1 MRKISKALAIA
12 GVLAIGGASVAAL
25 AQGGPGYG
33 PPGYGYGPMGYMHGP
48 GGYGMMGG
56 WGGYGMMGGWGGYG
70 YADPA
75 ERLDA
80 VRSELALRPDQTA
93 AWDSYAKAVRDGAK
107 QMQTLRGNID
117 FDKLRTMSWQ
127 DHWAYMGQF
136 HDARAAVFRSIQ
148 TARGGLLAVLDDGQ
162 KSRLLASGPGNFA
175 GNFGPGMGWG
185 RGGYGGGYGHGPGMG
200 PGYGMM
206 GGWGG
211 YR

>member
-12 GVLAIGGASVAAL
+12 AGVLAIGGAGAAAV

-33 PPGYGYGPMGYMHGP
+33 PPGYGHGPMGYMHGP

-56 WGGYGMMGGWGGYG
+56 WGGYGSG
-70 YADPA
+70 DPA
-75 ERLDA
+75 ARMDA
-80 VRSELALRPDQTA
+80 VKHALALRPDQTA
-93 AWDSYAKAVRDGAK
+93 AWDGYAKAVEDGAR

-127 DHWAYMGQF
+127 EHWAYMGQF

-148 TARGGLLAVLDDGQ
+148 TARDGLLAVLDEGQ
-162 KSRLLASGPGNFA
+162 KSRLLDSGPGNFA

-185 RGGYGGGYGHGPGMG
+185 RGGYGHGPGMG